1 MARISKN
8 WICYG
13 YEGRDETGVNSH
25 GNVCNGEAH
34 ACTNHADD
42 TGDEDAQDARDRK
55 PGKAVKGARESADQG
70 RDGEDARIEHE
81 AEFTI
86 GERAEGDLAGKELAS
101 GGEDG
106 EDDGAEGE
114 NFTADGAE
122 EDEACVAHVVYWEVL
137 VLRNR
142 IFEKALA
149 KVYEACF
156 LPRRCWVGNGNGTPP
171 IPSGCLSLN

>member
-13 YEGRDETGVNSH
+13 YEGRDETGVYSH
-25 GNVCNGEAH
+25 GNVRNGEAH

-42 TGDEDAQDARDRK
+42 TGDEDAEDARDGK
-55 PGKAVKGARESADQG
+55 PGEAVEGARESADEG
-70 RDGEDARIEHE
+70 WDGEDARIEHE

-86 GERAEGDLAGKELAS
+86 GERTEGDLAGKELAS

-137 VLRNR
+137 VSRNQP
-142 IFEKALA
+142 FEKAFA
-149 KVYEACF
+149 MGYKACL
-156 LPRRCWVGNGNGTPP
+156 LPKIFWVGNGIGNPS
-171 IPSGCLSLN
+171 IPSGCLNLN